1 MDWKSDDVLYD
12 VGEDEEKRKKREN
25 RVREQTDIFIDN
37 SQTLMRSSLFT
48 SEKSKLLSAPTTG
61 QTGKKAEVTS

>member
-37 SQTLMRSSLFT
+37 SQTLMRSGLFT
-48 SEKSKLLSAPTTG
+48 SEKSKPLPAPNDRT
-61 QTGKKAEVTS
+61 KLVRKEK